1 MNDEFWEEMGNFNR
15 RIKDDDRLASFLT
28 GEMHV
33 VNDSGAFALQVGDT
47 TIKETRCTRAEDF
60 EHVLDI
66 LCAINEADLA
76 YAEAMYNEQ
85 HDDEEYPDRE
95 PYLPDYGPPGSG
107 AVVTE
112 YLGTETGLE
121 DGPW

>member
-1 MNDEFWEEMGNFNR
+1 MNDEFWEDIENFNR
-15 RIKDDDRLASFLT
+15 RIKDDDRLVNFLT

-47 TIKETRCTRAEDF
+47 TIKETQRTRAEDF
-60 EHVLDI
+60 EHIIDI

-76 YAEAMYNEQ
+76 YAEALYNEDQ
-85 HDDEEYPDRE
+85 EYGELD
-95 PYLPDYGPPGSG
+95 LPDVGPPGSG
-107 AVVTE
+107 AIITE
-112 YLGTETGLE
+112 YLGTEPGLE